1 MEGIARFWA
10 KIQGVKQYA
19 SIWQSGNVQR
29 CTLSMVY
36 ILIGGGGVQALVL
49 NPTRCRNIGVSE

>member
-10 KIQGVKQYA
+10 KIQGVKNDA

-29 CTLSMVY
+29 CTLSIVY
-36 ILIGGGGVQALVL
+36 LLIGGGGGPSAH
-49 NPTRCRNIGVSE
+49 GYSK